1 MFTVVDMW
9 CLLFYLVPL
18 LDLQSSA
25 LCPNRVWLKLNSF
38 FCKIPFFFARPRT
51 FNAVNTLMI
60 TSLTININTII
71 VGFWWVLMVCFLM
84 LIVITT
90 WYQQYLLSWI
100 LLYYSCLV
108 STMPLL
114 FSADVVKEYQKHP
127 SRGVLRKRYFEN
139 MQQIYRRTPMP
150 KCDFTKVALN
160 LIEIA
165 LRHGCSSVNLL
176 HISRAPF
183 PKSTSGRL
191 LLEYHHSFSLL
202 LHPFHLLL
210 IFFRFDFCCSSLL
223 ITEVF
228 SLFSAVYSRIN

>member
-114 FSADVVKEYQKHP
+114 FSADVIKEYQKHP

-139 MQQIYRRTPMP
+139 MQQIYRRTAMP
-150 KCDFTKVALN
+150 KCDFTKVALQPYWN
-160 LIEIA
+160 RTSAWVFFCKFAAYFQSTFSQEHLWMAASGVPSFIFTA
-165 LRHGCSSVNLL
+165 LAS
-176 HISRAPF
+176 IPF
-183 PKSTSGRL
+183 VV
-191 LLEYHHSFSLL
+191 
-202 LHPFHLLL
+202 
-210 IFFRFDFCCSSLL
+210 DF
-223 ITEVF
+223 I
-228 SLFSAVYSRIN
+228 